1 VSNLEYRLDRLEQKL
16 FPRVRWDEAQERVRV
31 AALTNAELIAALRA
45 CAAELGTPLAA
56 KDLEYIEALERL
68 DAPQPPRP
76 VATPPEPAR
85 REPGD
90 QPVELIAGADEP
102 FSPPTPAPEPVAA
115 LQPLDVRT
123 ALQSRNA
130 DILAASPSLRQDLES
145 CRRCGKIGGSRG
157 PRCPACGYAPDPL
170 ITYPVQVSDH
180 A

>member
-1 VSNLEYRLDRLEQKL
+1 MSNLEYRLDRLEQKL

-68 DAPQPPRP
+68 DAPQPRRP
-76 VATPPEPAR
+76 VASPPEPAR

-90 QPVELIAGADEP
+90 QPVALIAGVDEP
-102 FSPPTPAPEPVAA
+102 FSPPAPALEPVADLPPLVIHTA
-115 LQPLDVRT
+115 SLQ
-123 ALQSRNA
+123 
-130 DILAASPSLRQDLES
+130 QDLES

-157 PRCPACGYAPDPL
+157 PRCPACGYAPHPL
-170 ITYPVQVSDH
+170 ATYPFK
-180 A
+180 